1 MRYKTDLTNEVRRL
15 KEFEVSRIRMEE
27 ASRYRDKMEAFRME
41 METMHLEKVKE
52 LKAREENAMDRI
64 RGKESEVEKAAYSVR

>member
-1 MRYKTDLTNEVRRL
+1 
-15 KEFEVSRIRMEE
+15 MEE

-64 RGKESEVEKAAYSVR
+64 RGKEHEVEKAAYSVR